1 MSVVTDVRLAAR
13 LLLKERW
20 FTAAATSALAL
31 GIGANVVAFTLL
43 NGVLLRELP
52 FHEPDRLVA
61 IEARDLAN
69 GRQWNMS
76 HLDLRDVQE
85 AALRTA
91 SGVGAV
97 RQGSVAIGD
106 SYGDTERLT
115 GAYISAGTF
124 DVLGVRPLL
133 GRDIAPDDDRHGAEP
148 VAILGHNLWSRRYGG
163 DPSLLGRRIRINGV
177 TTTVIGV
184 MADGFGFP
192 ETAEVWQP
200 MALMS
205 APLRERRDVRSL
217 DAFAR
222 LAPGASIQQLATEVN
237 GVMTSLGVVHPDTN
251 RGIDVSVIPYREAVV
266 GRRAVEMFST
276 VMGAVGLLLL
286 IACAN
291 VANLLLARTGSR
303 AQEIAIRGA
312 LGAGRWII
320 VRQLLAESLVLA
332 GAAGVIGLALGAAGV
347 RLFAAYFSEAV
358 TPYWLSFPL
367 DLTVVG
373 FVVAVC
379 LGTALLFGLVPAL
392 HASRLRLGDTLT
404 DAARSTT
411 GTRER
416 RWNGTFVV
424 AQVALALVMVTA
436 GALLVRA
443 AVAHLNRDAGIDTT
457 GLLAMRVELP
467 PQRYP
472 TPDHRAAFY
481 RALDDRLATL
491 PRARS
496 AIATPGPRM
505 GGPERWILI
514 DGRPGN
520 EVRRRP
526 RVTTVAIG
534 RRYFD
539 TLGVAVRSGRLFTDL
554 DTGQRVVLVNERFA
568 ELHFAG
574 QSAVGRQIELGP
586 DGPESAS
593 TGLLTIVGV
602 VPNVRQNDEEETAFD
617 PVAYLPATAGPLPN
631 AMILARSQI
640 GSASVTAGVRAIL
653 SDLDPDLPLFDVSS
667 LDDALAADA
676 WPLRIFGSMFGTLA
690 VSALFLAAVGIYA
703 VSTYAV
709 ARRTREIGLRL
720 ALGAQRR
727 HVWWT
732 VSRRV
737 AIQSAIGIAIGL
749 VGALAAGEILASV
762 IAGVRPRDPL
772 TLVLVP
778 GLLFLV
784 ALAACLPPMR
794 RALHLNPVDTL
805 RAE

>member
-1 MSVVTDVRLAAR
+1 MSVVADIRLAAR
-13 LLLKERW
+13 LLVKDRW
-20 FTAAATSALAL
+20 FTAAAASALAL

-52 FHEPDRLVA
+52 FPEPDRLVA

-76 HLDLRDVQE
+76 HLDLRDLQQ
-85 AALRTA
+85 APLRLA

-97 RQGSVAIGD
+97 RQGSMAIGD
-106 SYGDTERLT
+106 RYGDTERLT

-124 DVLGVRPLL
+124 AVLGVRPLL
-133 GRDIAPDDDRHGAEP
+133 GRDIAPDDDRQGAEP
-148 VAILGHNLWSRRYGG
+148 VAILGHNLWSRRYGR
-163 DPSLLGRRIRINGV
+163 DPGLLGRRIRIDGV

-205 APLRERRDVRSL
+205 APLRERRDLRAI

-222 LAPGASIQQLATEVN
+222 LAPGAGIQQLAAEVN
-237 GVMTSLGVVHPDTN
+237 GVMTSLAVVHPDTN
-251 RGIDVSVIPYREAVV
+251 RGIDVSVSPYREAVV
-266 GRRAVEMFST
+266 GGRAVSMFSM

-303 AQEIAIRGA
+303 AQEIAVRGA
-312 LGAGRWII
+312 LGAGRWRI

-332 GAAGVIGLALGAAGV
+332 GVAGGAGLAIGAAGV
-347 RLFAAYFSEAV
+347 RLFDAYFSELG

-392 HASRLRLGDTLT
+392 HASRLRLGDALN

-411 GTRER
+411 GARER

-424 AQVALALVMVTA
+424 AQVALALVLVTA
-436 GALLVRA
+436 GALLARA
-443 AVAHLNRDAGIDTT
+443 AVAQLNRDAGIDTA

-472 TPDHRAAFY
+472 TPDHKAAFY
-481 RALDDRLATL
+481 RALDDRLAAL
-491 PRARS
+491 PRTQS
-496 AIATPGPRM
+496 AIATPAPRM
-505 GGPERWILI
+505 GGPERWVTV
-514 DGRPGN
+514 DGRPAN
-520 EVRRRP
+520 NVRRRP

-539 TLGVAVRSGRLFTDL
+539 TLGVAVSSGRLFTDL
-554 DTGQRVVLVNERFA
+554 DIGRRVVLVNERFT

-586 DGPESAS
+586 DGPEIGP
-593 TGLLTIVGV
+593 TGWLTIVGV
-602 VPNVRQNDEEETAFD
+602 VPNVRQNDEEEAAFD
-617 PVAYLPATAGPLPN
+617 PVAYLPATSGPLPN

-653 SDLDPDLPLFDVSS
+653 RELDPDLPLFEVSN

-676 WPLRIFGSMFGTLA
+676 WPLRIFGSMFGTFA
-690 VSALFLAAVGIYA
+690 ISALFLAAVGIYA

-709 ARRTREIGLRL
+709 SRRTREIGLRL
-720 ALGAQRR
+720 ALGARRR

-737 AIQSAIGIAIGL
+737 AIQSAIGIGIGSA
-749 VGALAAGEILASV
+749 GAFAAGEILASV
-762 IAGVRPRDPL
+762 IAGIQPRDPL

-778 GLLFLV
+778 GLLFLL
-784 ALAACLPPMR
+784 ALAACLPPVQ
-794 RALHLNPVDTL
+794 RAVRLNPVDAL